1 LNIARFECQY
11 CKKYTYFMT
20 SATELMIVKSIHGK
34 HVVSLGGRDF
44 ICEHCGSDLDLRYA
58 ESV

>member
-1 LNIARFECQY
+1 
-11 CKKYTYFMT
+11 MT